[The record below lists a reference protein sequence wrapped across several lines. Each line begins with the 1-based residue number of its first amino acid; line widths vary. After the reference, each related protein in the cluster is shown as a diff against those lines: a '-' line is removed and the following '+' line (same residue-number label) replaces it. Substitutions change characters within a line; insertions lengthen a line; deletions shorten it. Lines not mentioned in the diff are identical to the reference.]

1 MNKKLSDEE
10 RFQLDIPPEQE
21 DTRAEDEYNQ
31 EGLFYND
38 LNKIITGYE
47 KHGVFND
54 HKASVASVLEKLL
67 QPVCGHYW
75 VQHRNEISK
84 YSCVKCG
91 TPQNVDSSTMQ
102 IDNHNNTPS

>member
-1 MNKKLSDEE
+1 MNRKYTDEE

-47 KHGVFND
+47 KHGVFRD
-54 HKASVASVLEKLL
+54 HKSSVARVLEMLL
-67 QPVCGHYW
+67 QPVCAHYW
-75 VQHRNEISK
+75 VQDLEDNCK
-84 YSCVKCG
+84 YFCVKCG
-91 TPQNVDSSTMQ
+91 VPQNVDAKTMN
-102 IDNHNNTPS
+102 IDNRNSRLR